1 MSQWLYLS
9 PHATGATP
17 WRCFWWQ
24 ADGPLHQGNLEQ
36 AAADLNLQRLTLLLP
51 MEMASHHQ
59 VSVPA
64 RSGRWLRQAL
74 HSALEE
80 QLIDE
85 LDSLHLA
92 HGPLKGKRHCPVLAV
107 NRERLSHC
115 LAQLARFGLRPSR
128 IHIDADCLPQDQP
141 RALAWDSRWLLGGS
155 APLRQALGDTELRAL
170 APLLPTDLHWQGPC
184 APALPGIDVQ
194 GWHADERPWDC
205 LSQGTP
211 QAINLRQGEFR
222 LHAPQTPA
230 WRLALL
236 MAVIVGSAHLLQS
249 IGQREYLDRQSDQQ
263 QAQSQALWQ
272 QRFPSEGPVSDLA
285 AQIRAKQ
292 QPQVAKITG
301 SAGQLSRLA
310 EHWSASHGA
319 LARVHRLDYQAGEG
333 WSLHISAP
341 AFSDLQQLREG
352 LIAQGL
358 DARTES
364 SVRNAQG
371 VSAQLQ
377 IKE

>member
-36 AAADLNLQRLTLLLP
+36 AAADLDQQPLILLLP

-92 HGPLKGKRHCPVLAV
+92 HGPLKDKRHCPVLAL
-107 NRERLSHC
+107 NRERLGYC
-115 LAQLARFGLRPSR
+115 LEQLAKHGLQPSR
-128 IHIDADCLPQDQP
+128 IHIDADCLPQDRP
-141 RALAWDSRWLLGGS
+141 RALAWDGRWLLGGS
-155 APLRQALGDTELRAL
+155 APLRQALGQDELGSL
-170 APLLPTDLHWQGPC
+170 APLLPADLHWQGPQP
-184 APALPGIDVQ
+184 PALAPVQ
-194 GWHADERPWDC
+194 TQDWQADERPWDC
-205 LSQGTP
+205 LSLGSQ
-211 QAINLRQGEFR
+211 QAIDLRQGEFQLR
-222 LHAPQTPA
+222 HRQAAP

-236 MAVIVGSAHLLQS
+236 LLLIAGGAQLLQS
-249 IGQREYLDRQSDQQ
+249 TGQRWYLDYRSDRLEQQSL
-263 QAQSQALWQ
+263 ALWQ
-272 QRFPSEGPVSDLA
+272 QRFADEGPATDLA
-285 AQIRAKQ
+285 AQVRAKQ
-292 QPQVAKITG
+292 QQEVEEVIG
-301 SAGQLSRLA
+301 SAHKLSQLAGQ
-310 EHWSASHGA
+310 WSASHGA
-319 LARVHRLDYQAGEG
+319 LALVHRLDYQAGEG
-333 WSLHISAP
+333 WSLQISAP
-341 AFSDLQQLREG
+341 AFADLQQLREG

-358 DARTES
+358 DASTDS
-364 SVRNAQG
+364 SVRDTQG
-371 VSAQLQ
+371 VSARLQ